1 LYTEIKNIVLP
12 FKKSKID
19 KMFRNKARN
28 LKLVMKCKANKS
40 ESLCTCVFIDFSF
53 QQIISA
59 IRIQIMLFLKLETFL
74 NLEILLFQ
82 LEFAD
87 NDNNG
92 QVLVDL
98 KTSSKRIICKDM
110 NLSISGE

>member
-1 LYTEIKNIVLP
+1 LEVG
-12 FKKSKID
+12 
-19 KMFRNKARN
+19 
-28 LKLVMKCKANKS
+28 
-40 ESLCTCVFIDFSF
+40 DF
-53 QQIISA
+53 
-59 IRIQIMLFLKLETFL
+59 FLKLKT
-74 NLEILLFQ
+74 LLFQ